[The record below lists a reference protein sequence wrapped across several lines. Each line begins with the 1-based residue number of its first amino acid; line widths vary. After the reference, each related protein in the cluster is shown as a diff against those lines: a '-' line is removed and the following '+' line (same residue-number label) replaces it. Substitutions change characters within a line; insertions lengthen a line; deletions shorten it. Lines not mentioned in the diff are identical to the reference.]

1 MTLVEEEYLDVL
13 QNIEWAI
20 LSVYRE
26 NPQLFDYDVDKALN
40 ALWMGYR
47 SEQIGKAKPPPAFNE
62 LQDLLYER
70 VRAICEWRL
79 GRNPV
84 QKEGEDGEVVD
95 LSPEPLTHDVILACI
110 KRIRKSVEFWTK
122 EGGRQGYLYFI
133 DRNSGL

>member
-79 GRNPV
+79 GRNPM

-95 LSPEPLTHDVILACI
+95 LSPEPLKPSSSTNVSPSNPAGAAPRAGFPARRIL
-110 KRIRKSVEFWTK
+110 FF
-122 EGGRQGYLYFI
+122 G
-133 DRNSGL
+133 

>member
-47 SEQIGKAKPPPAFNE
+47 SEQI
-62 LQDLLYER
+62 ER

-79 GRNPV
+79 GRNPM